1 MTHAGDDGFS
11 GVGYGFEGPLGSIMV
26 SPERAL
32 LVAFSKWGLRK
43 RVTDLARGRCLPLNP
58 DFSL

>member
-11 GVGYGFEGPLGSIMV
+11 GVGYGLRDPMGFMV

-32 LVAFSKWGLRK
+32 LVAFSKWAFEEAGH
-43 RVTDLARGRCLPLNP
+43 
-58 DFSL
+58 